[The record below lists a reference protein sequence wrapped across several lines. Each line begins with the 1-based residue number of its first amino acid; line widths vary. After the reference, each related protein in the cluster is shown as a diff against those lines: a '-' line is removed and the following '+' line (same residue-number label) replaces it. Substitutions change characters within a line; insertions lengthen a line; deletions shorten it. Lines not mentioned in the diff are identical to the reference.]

1 MKKALH
7 IILILILIS
16 LKSFSQEVS
25 VSSVDDAKFRFG
37 GRMTNELFTKLTLV
51 EQSLYLGCLSSL
63 GLKSDSIEWCDN
75 DFVKKMSSHKIF
87 PSEKV
92 SWKSTNGKS
101 DGVSVLEIG
110 TDKLLKPKCIVFIER
125 VKDNTIFTFQM
136 YY

>member
-7 IILILILIS
+7 IILILIS
-16 LKSFSQEVS
+16 LKSLSQEVS
-25 VSSVDDAKFRFG
+25 VSSIDDANFRFG

-51 EQSLYLGCLSSL
+51 ERSLYLGCLSLL

-75 DFVKKMSSHKIF
+75 DFVEKMSSNKIF
-87 PSEKV
+87 PSAKV
-92 SWKSTNGKS
+92 SWKSTDGKA

-110 TDKLLKPKCIVFIER
+110 TDKLPKPKCIVFIRR
-125 VKDNTIFTFQM
+125 VKGNTIFTFQM